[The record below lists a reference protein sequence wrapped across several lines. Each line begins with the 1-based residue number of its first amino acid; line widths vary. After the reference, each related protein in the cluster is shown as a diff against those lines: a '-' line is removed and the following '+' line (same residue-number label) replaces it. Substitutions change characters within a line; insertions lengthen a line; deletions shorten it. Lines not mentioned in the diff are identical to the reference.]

1 MAPGSGRRRANEVA
15 GRGQRDVVTFSGSL
29 KEFSSIG
36 LTEVST
42 VLNDIRGLT
51 EASNPATEI
60 FTRAALPRVLTT
72 CVKNPMMSSGGGG
85 GQVPPTDLTCTR
97 RRKSIQRST
106 QYERNHHLD
115 PEIDLVLGASPL
127 DRRRKQRV

>member
-72 CVKNPMMSSGGGG
+72 CVKNPMMSSGSG